1 MTVKELKE
9 ELAKFPDDMELY
21 LQIDPEGN
29 GYHSVRGIDPDGI
42 LTEDGEI
49 YDASWTADEA
59 CLEEEEWEEMKKQK
73 RVGVVYP

>member
-9 ELAKFPDDMELY
+9 ELANLPDDMELV

-29 GYHSVRGIDPDGI
+29 GYHTVRGIDCDCI
-42 LTEDGEI
+42 MTDDGEC
-49 YDASWTADEA
+49 YAADWSADEA
-59 CLEEEEWEEMKKQK
+59 CMDEDEWKEFLKKP